1 MSASAALHLPAVFP
15 FVQCVRACAPVTVSV
30 CARRGAGEVLT
41 YSADRITWADYWSA
55 QKPGSSGSFSS
66 FYTKYSCCQRLG
78 SSDEAWAG
86 AKDCV
91 CRPYVKYR
99 TVHACGLKAAC
110 SAADRDIKEA
120 KARISDFT
128 NKPVTQQCTS
138 ALYDALC
145 SYHFWGCSGD
155 YPEVVYN
162 NVCLDVCTALET
174 SCR

>member
-1 MSASAALHLPAVFP
+1 MLRCTCPQCFHL
-15 FVQCVRACAPVTVSV
+15 CVRACAPVTVSV